1 MTATGLA
8 VADLPAVLTPD
19 TVLRRVTPGRLAEI
33 LGLSYH
39 RGPDK
44 PVDLAVVGAGPA
56 GLAAALY
63 GASEGLATVLLD
75 TVGPGGQAAASS
87 RIENYLGF
95 PSGISGADLTGRAAL
110 QALKF
115 GAQLS
120 SPCEVVALDTSTER
134 LRIILADDTEITTRA
149 VVIATGARYR
159 TLPLE
164 RWTDFEGAGIYYAAT
179 ELEARDCG
187 DNPVTVV
194 GGANSAG
201 QAALYLA
208 GRGNEVTIAVRG
220 TDLRSGM
227 ST

>member
-1 MTATGLA
+1 

-95 PSGISGADLTGRAAL
+95 PDGVAGDQLTDRARAEVDVGIDEDLLSQFDNRPVRPAGLPAGPGLVA
-110 QALKF
+110 QAGDDVDRQVDLV
-115 GAQLS
+115 GQERVHLDEGVRVQGD
-120 SPCEVVALDTSTER
+120 SP
-134 LRIILADDTEITTRA
+134 
-149 VVIATGARYR
+149 G
-159 TLPLE
+159 
-164 RWTDFEGAGIYYAAT
+164 
-179 ELEARDCG
+179 
-187 DNPVTVV
+187 
-194 GGANSAG
+194 
-201 QAALYLA
+201 
-208 GRGNEVTIAVRG
+208 
-220 TDLRSGM
+220 
-227 ST
+227 